1 MCANCLHADVRKAC
15 TSNGHGKKT
24 CATNVSVIVDLIP
37 ELVDALP
44 LMYASLKC
52 DLNLYPKAF
61 DM

>member
-1 MCANCLHADVRKAC
+1 MRTYGKPARATA
-15 TSNGHGKKT
+15 TEKKT